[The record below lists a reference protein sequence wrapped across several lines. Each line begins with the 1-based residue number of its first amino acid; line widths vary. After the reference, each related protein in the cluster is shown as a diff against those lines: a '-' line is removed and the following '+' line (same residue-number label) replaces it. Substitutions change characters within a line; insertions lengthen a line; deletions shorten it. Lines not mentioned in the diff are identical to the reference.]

1 MADGILGQPLT
12 GGTLQLLSPN
22 ASKEEQ
28 TAVIN
33 DVINH
38 LNASLKTQVYADAT
52 SKRMLIGY
60 QKGGWDH
67 GTSDFGIKIS
77 LPGVDV
83 TTATDAQLLF
93 SLSMNAW
100 TWRNSSGQLTKQFQ
114 AQTGTDAYYDP
125 TTRNYV
131 NVGNRPSTS
140 TYGFEMAKP
149 GVDLGNVA
157 I

>member
-1 MADGILGQPLT
+1 MSDLLLGQSLT

-33 DVINH
+33 DIVDHI
-38 LNASLKTQVYADAT
+38 NASLKTQIYADGT

-77 LPGVDV
+77 IPGVDV

-93 SLSMNAW
+93 SLSMSAW
-100 TWRNSSGQLTKQFQ
+100 TWRNNSGQITKQFQ
-114 AQTGTDAYYDP
+114 AQTGTDSYYDP

-131 NVGNRPSTS
+131 NIGLRPSTA
-140 TYGFEMAKP
+140 TQGFEMAKP

-157 I
+157 L